1 MSNSMTQKTALQR
14 ASQFFVTLLQR
25 YLPDPFIFAIVL
37 TLVVFVIAMPS
48 TGQGPIQV
56 VEAWAG
62 GFWKL
67 LSFSMQM
74 AMVVVTG
81 HAMASAPAFKRKLAV
96 IAGIASTPGQA
107 ILLVTFISAV
117 ACWVNWGF
125 GLVVGAIFARELAA
139 RVRGVDYRLLIA
151 SAYSGFLFWH
161 AGLSGSIPLAIA
173 GGNNISAVT
182 NGAVTAP
189 IATSETIFS
198 PMNLTILAVMLV
210 AIPLLNRLMH
220 PAPQD
225 TIEFDTSNLV
235 GEESDNPAPDKAKM
249 TPAERLESSRLLSL
263 LIGLMGFVYVVYYF
277 ANNGFALNL
286 NIVNF
291 TFLFTAVLLHGTPK
305 SLLNAVTDGAKNCS
319 GILLQF
325 PFYAGIMGM
334 MTAVGSSGDS
344 LASLISQGFVAIS
357 NETTFPLFTFLSAGI
372 VNFFVPSGG
381 GQWAVQ
387 APVMMPAGAEL
398 GVDAAKTAMA
408 IAWGDAWTNMIQPFW
423 ALPALAIAGLGAK
436 DVMGY
441 CILALL
447 GSGVII
453 GAGLM
458 IF

>member
-1 MSNSMTQKTALQR
+1 MNTVQQQTTLQKT
-14 ASQFFVTLLQR
+14 SQFFVTLLQR

-37 TLVVFVIAMPS
+37 TFVVFLFVMPA
-48 TGQGPIQV
+48 TGQGPMQV
-56 VEAWAG
+56 VNAWAG
-62 GFWKL
+62 GFWNL

-81 HAMASAPAFKRKLAV
+81 HAMASAPAFKSKLAML
-96 IAGIASTPGQA
+96 AGVAKTPGQA
-107 ILLVTFISAV
+107 IILVTVISAM

-125 GLVVGAIFARELAA
+125 GLVVGAIFAREIAS
-139 RVRGVDYRLLIA
+139 RVKGVDYRLLIA

-161 AGLSGSIPLAIA
+161 GGLSGSIPLSIA
-173 GGNNISAVT
+173 GSGNLSKVT

-189 IATSETIFS
+189 IPTSETIFS
-198 PMNLTILAVMLV
+198 TMNLAILAAMFV

-225 TIEFDTSNLV
+225 VVTIPPELLV
-235 GEESDNPAPDKAKM
+235 EKSAETEKSKAEM
-249 TPAERLESSRLLSL
+249 TPAERLENSRVLSL
-263 LIGLMGFVYVVYYF
+263 LLGVMGFAYVIYYF
-277 ANNGFALNL
+277 INNGFALNL

-291 TFLFTAVLLHGTPK
+291 TFLFSAVLLHGTPK
-305 SLLNAVTDGAKNCS
+305 SLLNSISQGARNCS

-334 MTAVGSSGDS
+334 MTATGDS
-344 LASLISQGFVAIS
+344 GASLAGLISQGFVSIS

-387 APVMMPAGAEL
+387 APIMMPAGAAL

-441 CILALL
+441 CLMALI

-453 GAGLM
+453 SLGFL

>member
-1 MSNSMTQKTALQR
+1 MNTIQQKQTGLQKV
-14 ASQFFVTLLQR
+14 SQFFVLLLQR
-25 YLPDPFIFAIVL
+25 YLPDPFIFAIIL
-37 TLVVFVIAMPS
+37 TFVVFLLVMPS
-48 TGQGPIQV
+48 TGQGPMQV
-56 VEAWAG
+56 VNAWAG
-62 GFWKL
+62 GFWNL

-81 HAMASAPAFKRKLAV
+81 HAMASAPAFKRKLAML
-96 IAGIASTPGQA
+96 AGVAKTPGQA
-107 ILLVTFISAV
+107 IILVTAISAM

-125 GLVVGAIFARELAA
+125 GLVVGAIFAREIAA
-139 RVRGVDYRLLIA
+139 RVKGVDYRLLIA

-161 AGLSGSIPLAIA
+161 AGLSGSIPLSIA
-173 GGNNISAVT
+173 GGNNAAVT
-182 NGAVTAP
+182 NGAVTAAVP
-189 IATSETIFS
+189 TSETIFS
-198 PMNLTILAVMLV
+198 TMNLVILAVMFIS
-210 AIPLLNRLMH
+210 IPLLNRLMH

-225 TIEFDTSNLV
+225 TVTIDTDLL
-235 GEESDNPAPDKAKM
+235 EEAKTEELKDRSEM
-249 TPAERLESSRLLSL
+249 SPAERLESSRTLSL
-263 LIGLMGFVYVVYYF
+263 LLGVMGFVYVVYYF
-277 ANNGFALNL
+277 VTNGFALNL

-291 TFLFTAVLLHGTPK
+291 TFLFAAVLLHGTPK
-305 SLLNAVTDGAKNCS
+305 SLLMSISQGARNCS

-334 MTAVGSSGDS
+334 MTASGDS
-344 LASLISQGFVAIS
+344 GVSLAAVISQGFVSIS

-387 APVMMPAGAEL
+387 APVMMPAGAAL

-441 CILALL
+441 CLMALI

-453 GAGLM
+453 SLGFL

>member
-1 MSNSMTQKTALQR
+1 MTQKTALQR

>member
-1 MSNSMTQKTALQR
+1 MNTLEQKQTGLQKV
-14 ASQFFVTLLQR
+14 SQFFVTLIQR

-37 TLVVFVIAMPS
+37 TFVVFLLVMPS
-48 TGQGPIQV
+48 TGQGPMQV
-56 VEAWAG
+56 VNAWAG
-62 GFWKL
+62 GFWNL

-81 HAMASAPAFKRKLAV
+81 HAMASAPAFKRKLAML
-96 IAGIASTPGQA
+96 AGVAKTPGQA
-107 ILLVTFISAV
+107 IILVTAISAM

-125 GLVVGAIFARELAA
+125 GLVVGAIFAREIAT
-139 RVRGVDYRLLIA
+139 RVKGVDYRLLIA

-161 AGLSGSIPLAIA
+161 AGLSGSIPLSIA
-173 GGNNISAVT
+173 GGANNATVT
-182 NGAVTAP
+182 NGAVTGP
-189 IATSETIFS
+189 IPTSDTIFS
-198 PMNLTILAVMLV
+198 TMNLTILAVMFIT
-210 AIPLLNRLMH
+210 IPLLNRLMH
-220 PAPQD
+220 PAPQHII
-225 TIEFDTSNLV
+225 TIDAELL
-235 GEESDNPAPDKAKM
+235 EENVVEETKNRADMS
-249 TPAERLESSRLLSL
+249 PAERLESSRILSL
-263 LIGLMGFVYVVYYF
+263 LLGTMGFVYVVYYF
-277 ANNGFALNL
+277 VTNGFALNL
-286 NIVNF
+286 NFVNF
-291 TFLFTAVLLHGTPK
+291 TFLFAAVLLHGTPK
-305 SLLNAVTDGAKNCS
+305 SLLTSISQGARNCS

-334 MTAVGSSGDS
+334 MTATGDS
-344 LASLISQGFVAIS
+344 GASLAAVISQWFVSIS

-387 APVMMPAGAEL
+387 APVMMPAGAAL

-441 CILALL
+441 CLMALI

-453 GAGLM
+453 SLGFL

>member
-1 MSNSMTQKTALQR
+1 MNTLEQKQTGLQKV
-14 ASQFFVTLLQR
+14 SQFFVTLLQR

-37 TLVVFVIAMPS
+37 TFAVFLLVMPS
-48 TGQGPIQV
+48 TGQGPMQV
-56 VEAWAG
+56 VNAWAG
-62 GFWKL
+62 GFWNL

-81 HAMASAPAFKRKLAV
+81 HAMASAPAFKRKLAML
-96 IAGIASTPGQA
+96 AGVAKTPGQA
-107 ILLVTFISAV
+107 IILVTVISAM

-125 GLVVGAIFARELAA
+125 GLVVGAIFAKEIAA
-139 RVRGVDYRLLIA
+139 RVKGVDYRLLIA

-161 AGLSGSIPLAIA
+161 GGLSGSIPLSIA
-173 GGNNISAVT
+173 GGANISKVT
-182 NGAVTAP
+182 NGAVTGP
-189 IATSETIFS
+189 IPTSETIFS
-198 PMNLTILAVMLV
+198 TMNLTILAVMFIT
-210 AIPLLNRLMH
+210 IPLLNRLMH

-225 TIEFDTSNLV
+225 TVTIDAELLKEQVVETPNKT
-235 GEESDNPAPDKAKM
+235 NM
-249 TPAERLESSRLLSL
+249 TPAERLENSRVLSL
-263 LIGLMGFVYVVYYF
+263 LLGVMGFAYIIYYF
-277 ANNGFALNL
+277 VNNGFALNL
-286 NIVNF
+286 NVVNF
-291 TFLFTAVLLHGTPK
+291 TFLFSAVLLHGTPK
-305 SLLNAVTDGAKNCS
+305 SLLSSVSQGARNCS

-334 MTAVGSSGDS
+334 MTATGDS
-344 LASLISQGFVAIS
+344 GASLAGVISQAFVSIS

-387 APVMMPAGAEL
+387 APIMMPAGAAL

-441 CILALL
+441 CLMALI

-453 GAGLM
+453 SLGFL

>member
-1 MSNSMTQKTALQR
+1 MTNNAVKQTALQR
-14 ASQFFVTLLQR
+14 LSKFFVTLLQR

-37 TLVVFVIAMPS
+37 TLVVFVLVMPS
-48 TGQGPIQV
+48 TNQGPMEV
-56 VEAWAG
+56 VNAWAG

-81 HAMASAPAFKRKLAV
+81 HAMASAPAFKRKLAML
-96 IAGIASTPGQA
+96 AGVAKTPGQA
-107 ILLVTFISAV
+107 ILLVTIISAL

-139 RVRGVDYRLLIA
+139 KVKGVDYRLLIA

-173 GGNNISAVT
+173 GGANISTVT
-182 NGAVTAP
+182 NGAVTSAIP
-189 IATSETIFS
+189 TSETIFS

-225 TIEFDTSNLV
+225 TITIDASLL
-235 GEESDNPAPDKAKM
+235 EEEKVEAPKTGKM
-249 TPAERLESSRLLSL
+249 TPAERMENSRTLSL
-263 LIGLMGFVYVVYYF
+263 LLGAMGFAYIIYYF
-277 ANNGFALNL
+277 VTKGFALNL

-291 TFLFTAVLLHGTPK
+291 TFLFTAILLHGTPK
-305 SLLNAVTDGAKNCS
+305 SLLNSVSQGARNCS

-334 MTAVGSSGDS
+334 MTATGDGGAS
-344 LASLISQGFVAIS
+344 LAGVISQWFVSIS

-387 APVMMPAGAEL
+387 APVMMPAGAAL

-441 CILALL
+441 CIMALL

-453 GAGLM
+453 SLGFL

>member
-1 MSNSMTQKTALQR
+1 MNTLEQKQTILQKVSR
-14 ASQFFVTLLQR
+14 FFVVLLQR

-37 TLVVFVIAMPS
+37 TFAVFLLVMPN
-48 TGQGPIQV
+48 TGQSPMQV
-56 VEAWAG
+56 VDAWAG
-62 GFWKL
+62 GFWNL

-74 AMVVVTG
+74 AMVVLTG

-96 IAGIASTPGQA
+96 LAGIAKTPGQA
-107 ILLVTFISAV
+107 IILVTMISAL

-125 GLVVGAIFARELAA
+125 GLVVGAIFAREIAA

-161 AGLSGSIPLAIA
+161 GGLSGSIPLAIA
-173 GGNNISAVT
+173 GGADISKVT
-182 NGAVTAP
+182 GGAVTMAIP
-189 IATSETIFS
+189 TSETIFS
-198 PMNLTILAVMLV
+198 PMNLTILAVMFIT
-210 AIPLLNRLMH
+210 IPLLNRLMH

-225 TIEFDTSNLV
+225 TISLDPKLLEEPVVEVPSN
-235 GEESDNPAPDKAKM
+235 SNM
-249 TPAERLESSRLLSL
+249 TPAERMENSRILSMTL
-263 LIGLMGFVYVVYYF
+263 GVMGFSYIVYYF
-277 ANNGFALNL
+277 INNGFALNL

-291 TFLFTAVLLHGTPK
+291 IFLFTAIVLHGTPK
-305 SLLNAVTDGAKNCS
+305 SLLGAVSQGARNCS

-334 MTAVGSSGDS
+334 MTAVGPDGAS
-344 LASLISQGFVAIS
+344 LAGVISQAFVSVS
-357 NETTFPLFTFLSAGI
+357 NETTFPLFTFWSAGI

-387 APVMMPAGAEL
+387 APIMMPAGAAL

-423 ALPALAIAGLGAK
+423 ALPALAIAGLNAK

-441 CILALL
+441 CLMALI
-447 GSGVII
+447 GSGAII
-453 GAGLM
+453 SLGFL